1 MTENSNG
8 RIYRL
13 GRPGGY
19 MRIKPTLFS
28 VTAATGVFGIVWVFL
43 AAEGG
48 LGYLLVG
55 WIPAGLAALLAL
67 ALLGVLASGMQ
78 K

>member
-1 MTENSNG
+1 
-8 RIYRL
+8 
-13 GRPGGY
+13 
-19 MRIKPTLFS
+19 MRIKPTWFC
-28 VTAATGVFGIVWVFL
+28 VTAATGVFGTVWVFL

-55 WIPAGLAALLAL
+55 WIPAALAALLAL
-67 ALLGVLASGMQ
+67 AFFGFLASGMQ